1 MFNSNNSILCFLPT
15 FFSRW
20 IHIIC
25 AIAVPEARFLNVIER
40 HPVDISA
47 IPEQRWKLVG
57 FFWFSCSQLF
67 LTNAKDA
74 VLFACLLEVLSQCLD
89 MQKSCDY
96 LICLYSLG
104 VYSYLTLGR
113 AWGICPLHIW
123 GSPTWNLARG
133 RSVTGDSNWK
143 EADMLTCSSL
153 IRFDFP

>member
-1 MFNSNNSILCFLPT
+1 MHHQVHKKVEPCFSRDLYLVWPWLTNRLVTLLRLPTTINMPWYCRWWSQRNVNCPPECLIQIIVYCFLPT

-89 MQKSCDY
+89 M
-96 LICLYSLG
+96 
-104 VYSYLTLGR
+104 
-113 AWGICPLHIW
+113 
-123 GSPTWNLARG
+123 
-133 RSVTGDSNWK
+133 
-143 EADMLTCSSL
+143 
-153 IRFDFP
+153 